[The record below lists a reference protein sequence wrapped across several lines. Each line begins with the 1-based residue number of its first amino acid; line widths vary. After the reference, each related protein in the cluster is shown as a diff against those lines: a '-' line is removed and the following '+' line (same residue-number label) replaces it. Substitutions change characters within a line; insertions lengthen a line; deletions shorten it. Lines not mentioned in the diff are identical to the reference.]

1 MITFL
6 FYLILGI
13 MVYNYTFSIFL
24 EWLNHRNRPDTLP
37 LLISDVYDAENYQ
50 KQQNYEKEKIRLS
63 IIESS
68 FSSILVLSFF
78 ILRGFGY
85 LQATLSETSQN
96 QIIQTLMFFGI
107 LGLISLI
114 LSLPFSYYDKFV
126 IEEKYGFNK
135 STKKLFIIDILK
147 NIVLMGVLGGIV
159 LSVIT
164 WLYLL
169 SPNIFWITAL
179 VIVLFFSLLMNAL
192 YSTIILPLFNR
203 KTPLPE
209 GDLKSKVIEFATSLG
224 FSINRIYLIDGS
236 KRSTKANAF
245 FTGFGNKKSIFLYD
259 TLTNKLSDD
268 EIVAVLAHEL
278 GHYKKHHIWINLS
291 VGMIQAALFLY
302 FFGLISQ
309 SLVFTKVM
317 GGVGNSSVFYLNALC
332 FVLLI
337 DPIQTLLG
345 VLMNAIS
352 RKMEFSADRFAAING
367 MGIGLINALKKI
379 SSLNY
384 SNLTPHPLY
393 VLINYSHPTLYSRLV
408 ALKSCINSE
417 NDCLANNKTFGNNV

>member
-13 MVYNYTFSIFL
+13 MAFNFLFSIFL
-24 EWLNHRNRPDTLP
+24 ERLNYRNRPNTLP
-37 LLISDVYDAENYQ
+37 TLISDVYDAENYQ
-50 KQQNYEKEKIRLS
+50 KQQSYEKENLHFA

-68 FSSILVLSFF
+68 FSSILVISFF
-78 ILRGFGY
+78 TFKGFGY
-85 LQATLSETSQN
+85 LQAIVSGIFQN
-96 QIIQTLMFFGI
+96 QILQTLIFFGI
-107 LGLISLI
+107 LGTISLI
-114 LSLPFSYYDKFV
+114 ISLPFSYYAKFV

-135 STKKLFIIDILK
+135 STKKLFIVDTLK
-147 NIVLMGVLGGIV
+147 GMLIGGVIGGGV

-164 WLYLL
+164 WLYFFN
-169 SPNIFWITAL
+169 PNIFWITAL
-179 VIVLFFSLLMNAL
+179 TIVLLFSLLMNAL

-203 KTPLPE
+203 KTPLSE
-209 GDLKSKVIEFATSLG
+209 GNLKNKVIAFATSLG
-224 FSINRIYLIDGS
+224 FSISRIYLLDGS

-245 FTGFGNKKSIFLYD
+245 FTGFGSKKSIFLYD
-259 TLTNKLSDD
+259 TLTDKLTDD

-291 VGMIQAALFLY
+291 IGLIQAALFLY
-302 FFGLISQ
+302 FFSLMAQ

-317 GGVGNSSVFYLNALC
+317 GGVGNSAVFYLNALC

-337 DPIQTLLG
+337 EPIQTLLG

-352 RKMEFSADRFAAING
+352 RRMEYSADRFAALTG
-367 MGIGLINALKKI
+367 MGISLIGALKKI

-384 SNLTPHPLY
+384 SNLTPHPFY
-393 VLINYSHPTLYSRLV
+393 VIINYSHPTLYSRLI
-408 ALKSCINSE
+408 ALKSVI
-417 NDCLANNKTFGNNV
+417 DIDNNRM